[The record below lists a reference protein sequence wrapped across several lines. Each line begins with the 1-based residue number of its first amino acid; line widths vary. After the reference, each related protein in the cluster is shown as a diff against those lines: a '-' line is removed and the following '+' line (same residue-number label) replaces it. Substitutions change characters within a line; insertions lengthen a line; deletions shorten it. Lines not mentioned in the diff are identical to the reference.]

1 MSSSQRKTWTMAL
14 GFVFCAWL
22 SGCGTPGAPLPP
34 SLNLPD
40 PIKDLSAKRT
50 GNQVTLTWTMPKRNT
65 DRTNIRGDVAVQIC
79 RGESAATCSPAVRT
93 QMNSPGSAGN
103 YTETLP
109 GSLASGTPRP
119 INYFVELQNRKGRS
133 AGLSNAA
140 TVLAGEAPAR
150 IEGLQSELRRQGV
163 VLHWTSIGANT
174 PVRLERKLLTPPAQ
188 SQQGLMTP
196 APEQVNQNFLVA
208 SDEAARAM
216 DKTVRLGESYEYRA
230 QRVIQADVNGKTLEL
245 DGAFS
250 EPVDVDVKDVFPP
263 STPTGLVAVA
273 TAGASGGAPA
283 IDLSWQPNAEPDLA
297 GYLVYRREEGGEWQ
311 RISPATPAV
320 EPAFHDAQVQA
331 GHTFEYAVS
340 AVDKGGH
347 ESPRSAETRETVPQ
361 P

>member
-1 MSSSQRKTWTMAL
+1 
-14 GFVFCAWL
+14 
-22 SGCGTPGAPLPP
+22 
-34 SLNLPD
+34 
-40 PIKDLSAKRT
+40 
-50 GNQVTLTWTMPKRNT
+50 
-65 DRTNIRGDVAVQIC
+65 
-79 RGESAATCSPAVRT
+79 
-93 QMNSPGSAGN
+93 
-103 YTETLP
+103 
-109 GSLASGTPRP
+109 
-119 INYFVELQNRKGRS
+119 
-133 AGLSNAA
+133 
-140 TVLAGEAPAR
+140 
-150 IEGLQSELRRQGV
+150 
-163 VLHWTSIGANT
+163 
-174 PVRLERKLLTPPAQ
+174 VRLERKLLTPPAQ

-196 APEQVNQNFLVA
+196 AAEQVNQNFLVA

-347 ESPRSAETRETVPQ
+347 ESARSAETRETVPQ